1 MLPPIQQRREE
12 IIEEL
17 VEVIVPSGKIQHT
30 TKILGDLFFRE
41 RQEPTALGHGVAVPH
56 VRTIHARDVTIGFGR
71 TSHPVDWGAH
81 DGIPIDLFFIM
92 VTPKYDDKVYN
103 KLWRK
108 FASILILET
117 TRERLRQAE
126 EPGEILR
133 IMREIE

>member
-1 MLPPIQQRREE
+1 
-12 IIEEL
+12 
-17 VEVIVPSGKIQHT
+17 
-30 TKILGDLFFRE
+30 
-41 RQEPTALGHGVAVPH
+41 
-56 VRTIHARDVTIGFGR
+56 
-71 TSHPVDWGAH
+71 
-81 DGIPIDLFFIM
+81 M